1 MFLQEEVADEIKEK
15 QKENTEILKSMDL
28 SQYVVELN
36 YLRVWLQ
43 G

>member
-36 YLRVWLQ
+36 YLRV
-43 G
+43 